1 MHQLTVLPKH
11 YPIVGKYF
19 LLAIDEF
26 LGGTSDPSMLNV
38 WSIVYKMIADIFI
51 NIEKKLYNQLGA
63 KNEQGFLPFTIL
75 EKEIIANGPIVA
87 FTFERSDGKPL
98 LQYHSGQ
105 YITLRIKKDG
115 HYSLVHPFDGKT
127 YRIAMKQEFDHELKG
142 IVSNE
147 MINHSKVGDIVSI
160 SLPAGSYTFI
170 NNARDYLFIAGGIG
184 ITVLVSMILDLH
196 QQNKSDRIT
205 LIHSVIKE
213 DQAAFSD
220 QMRAILPENRFHL
233 LVQSKHL
240 LQGVIRQSIKPETQ
254 VYLCGSVVFMNKSQ
268 EYLAQCGHPSTQ
280 IHVEAY
286 QPSLS
291 LLQDAVKNQS
301 NLVLWYHYC
310 NK

>member
-38 WSIVYKMIADIFI
+38 WSTVYKMIADIFI

-63 KNEQGFLPFTIL
+63 KNEQGF
-75 EKEIIANGPIVA
+75 
-87 FTFERSDGKPL
+87 
-98 LQYHSGQ
+98 
-105 YITLRIKKDG
+105 
-115 HYSLVHPFDGKT
+115 HPFDGKT

-268 EYLAQCGHPSTQ
+268 QYLAQCGHPSTQ

-301 NLVLWYHYC
+301 SLVLWYHYC